1 MVNRSYGIER
11 TYGFSERPDTIIHAY
26 IGISHLLLLL
36 NGAVPIIKA
45 EIPAPLG
52 CINSLSFTGSRHPI
66 QFNHVLL
73 FNGNDL
79 EIVLDTLG
87 RDRFG
92 KNSNT
97 PVDLIGN
104 ADSGGRRLILLG
116 NGVDFGVRE
125 ERSVWKI

>member
-1 MVNRSYGIER
+1 MH
-11 TYGFSERPDTIIHAY
+11 GFFGKARCYHLCIIC
-26 IGISHLLLLL
+26 ISHILLLL

-52 CINSLSFTGSRHPI
+52 SINSLRFTGGRHPI

-73 FNGNDL
+73 FNGNYL
-79 EIVLDTLG
+79 EIILDTLG

-92 KNSNT
+92 DNNNT

-104 ADSGGRRLILLG
+104 ADSGGRRLIFLG
-116 NGVDFGVRE
+116 NRVDFGVRE
-125 ERSVWKI
+125 ERSV

>member
-1 MVNRSYGIER
+1 MYRFFGKARCYHLCIC
-11 TYGFSERPDTIIHAY
+11 
-26 IGISHLLLLL
+26 ISRILLLLL

-66 QFNHVLL
+66 QFYHVLL
-73 FNGNDL
+73 FNENDL
-79 EIVLDTLG
+79 EIILDTFR
-87 RDRFG
+87 RDRFW
-92 KNSNT
+92 KNNNT

-104 ADSGGRRLILLG
+104 ADSGGRRLILLC

-125 ERSVWKI
+125 ERSV